1 MKDVLRQADI
11 PGGQVLQLLH
21 GDLTEQR
28 VDAIVNAANA
38 YLQHGGGVA
47 GAISRR
53 GGPAIQAESDLWV
66 RQYGPLTHDRPAVT
80 SGGDLPCK
88 YVVHAVGPVYGEGGE
103 DEKLAAVVAGAL
115 HQADQLGLTS
125 IALPAISTGIFGFP
139 RPRAARVILSTIS
152 LYFDEMPS
160 TSLRLVRLVL
170 IDRPTLEAF
179 TQAWDSH
186 YPPAGPDE
194 STEKPYDHFDR
205 QS

>member
-1 MKDVLRQADI
+1 MEDVIRQADL
-11 PGGQVLQLLH
+11 PGGPVFQLLQ
-21 GDLTEQR
+21 GDLTGQR
-28 VDAIVNAANA
+28 LDAIVNAANA
-38 YLQHGGGVA
+38 HLQHGGGVA

-66 RQYGPLTHDRPAVT
+66 RQHGPLTHDRPAVT

-88 YVVHAVGPVYGEGGE
+88 YVIHAVGPVYGEGGE
-103 DEKLAAVVAGAL
+103 DAKLGAAVTGAL
-115 HQADQLGLTS
+115 RQADQLGLAS

-139 RPRAARVILSTIS
+139 KERAAQVILSAIS
-152 LYFDEMPS
+152 RYFDGTPS

-179 TQAWDSH
+179 MQAWDAQ
-186 YPPAGPDE
+186 YPLVGPDE